1 MSELRV
7 VFVAAAVSVV
17 VAGAAVAT
25 ASGPPPPPPDDRL
38 PEVRTIVGHGVGSV
52 EVAEPLRKSDAS
64 IERVAAIARRAALPE
79 AVAAARAD
87 AIRVARAAGM
97 TLGKPIGVERDIAPY
112 GYGGDGSEGT
122 NGPGRWCWSHRG
134 RERCHV
140 PRTVEVRI
148 TLTIAAS

>member
-7 VFVAAAVSVV
+7 VFVAAAVSAV

-25 ASGPPPPPPDDRL
+25 ASGPPPPPGDDRV
-38 PEVRTIVGHGVGSV
+38 PEVRTIVGHGTGT
-52 EVAEPLRKSDAS
+52 VAVAKPLRETDAS

-79 AVAAARAD
+79 AVESARAD

-97 TLGKPIGVERDIAPY
+97 TLGRPIGVEREIAPY
-112 GYGGDGSEGT
+112 GYGDASEGT
-122 NGPGRWCWSHRG
+122 NGPGEWCWTHRG
-134 RERCHV
+134 RRRCHV
-140 PRTVEVRI
+140 PRTISVRV